1 MNKEK
6 MIKVILHKRDIMM
19 LIESTE
25 SYIDKLKAGHC
36 DLAVKEF
43 KSILDE
49 LKEQGGFNE

>member
-1 MNKEK
+1 
-6 MIKVILHKRDIMM
+6 MM

>member
-1 MNKEK
+1 MKNGLL
-6 MIKVILHKRDIMM
+6 KVVLHKRDIMV

-25 SYIDKLKAGHC
+25 NYIELLKDGHC

-49 LKEQGGFNE
+49 LKAQGGFE